1 MGNDLDVWVQH
12 FKNEGWELTQAG
24 QDNAEFEKITRGPWV
39 VAADDPAVVYSLCRG
54 VRQHGCSQ
62 AIGKN
67 PDNHEPHPRTHA

>member
-39 VAADDPAVVYSLCRG
+39 VAADDPAVVYHDSLAHHLGSRKSRAG
-54 VRQHGCSQ
+54 S
-62 AIGKN
+62 ASL
-67 PDNHEPHPRTHA
+67 HPRQR